1 MKINRRYF
9 SVNTGLAGNL
19 APSDNV
25 LFNIFFYL
33 LCLLIFPLF
42 SITSFILF
50 TVNYFKCY
58 IFNLHNHT

>member
-1 MKINRRYF
+1 MKINKSYF
-9 SVNTGLAGNL
+9 SVNTGLADNL
-19 APSDNV
+19 APSNSV

-50 TVNYFKCY
+50 TFNYFKCY
-58 IFNLHNHT
+58 IFNLYNYT

>member
-1 MKINRRYF
+1 MKINRSYF
-9 SVNTGLAGNL
+9 SVSTGLAGNL
-19 APSDNV
+19 APSNNV

-50 TVNYFKCY
+50 TFHYFKCY
-58 IFNLHNHT
+58 IFNLYNYT

>member
-1 MKINRRYF
+1 MKINKSCF
-9 SVNTGLAGNL
+9 SVNAGLTGNL
-19 APSDNV
+19 APSNNV

-58 IFNLHNHT
+58 IFNLYNYI

>member
-1 MKINRRYF
+1 MKINRSYF

-50 TVNYFKCY
+50 TFNYFKCY
-58 IFNLHNHT
+58 IFNLDNYT